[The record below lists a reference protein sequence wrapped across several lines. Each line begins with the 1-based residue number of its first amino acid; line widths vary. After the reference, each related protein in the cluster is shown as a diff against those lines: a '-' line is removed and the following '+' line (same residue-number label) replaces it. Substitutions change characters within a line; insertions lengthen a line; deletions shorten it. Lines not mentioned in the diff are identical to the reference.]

1 MIVAD
6 VPPPDHLEE
15 VMARNGRTAFCV
27 LAVAVGAFLVMF
39 ASANAR
45 SEEKAA
51 KDAKEVP
58 RATLSEAKG
67 QAKLLHDTF
76 DTSLQM
82 VHLEYYRED
91 EGLPIPSLIFEDVF
105 KVVGKDRDIK
115 FHWIAVNAQPM
126 SVDHRA
132 KDDFEKAAVKELAS
146 GKESYE
152 AVEGD
157 VYRRAGAITLFS
169 QCLKCH
175 VPNRTST
182 ESRTA
187 GLVISIPIKND

>member
-1 MIVAD
+1 MN
-6 VPPPDHLEE
+6 
-15 VMARNGRTAFCV
+15 RNGRAALCV
-27 LAVAVGAFLVMF
+27 LAVAAGAFLLVF
-39 ASANAR
+39 ASAKAR
-45 SEEKAA
+45 SEEKVAEVA
-51 KDAKEVP
+51 KKAP
-58 RATLSEAKG
+58 RATLQEAKG

-76 DTSLQM
+76 DTSLQL

-105 KVVGKDRDIK
+105 KVVGKERDIK

-132 KDDFEKAAVKELAS
+132 NDDFEKAAVKELAA